1 MSRRRR
7 RKPGSTRAR
16 WRSAGSVAL
25 IAITLVLIIGGLF
38 SIKYLESPSIDER
51 TLCPEETGPVAG
63 LVILLDLTDPIGRTQ
78 HARLRGILD
87 RAIADAAP
95 DTLIAVGTVG
105 SDADGSD
112 SAFARCKPLEG
123 SRANELYENPR
134 LVEERYRKEFQ
145 YPLEKSLEEML
156 TAKDAA
162 PQSPIMESLQAVLVA
177 APGFLDA
184 KYHRRVIIVSDLL
197 QHSTAFS
204 FYRGG
209 AWRTFERSADFHRL
223 AGNLHGVDVEIHRLP
238 RPNVNVDRD
247 DVDDFWINYFE
258 QAGVRSVD
266 TKVIGDL

>member
-7 RKPGSTRAR
+7 RKPGSTHAR
-16 WRSAGSVAL
+16 WRSAGPVAF

-63 LVILLDLTDPIGRTQ
+63 LVILLDLTDPIGPTQ
-78 HARLRGILD
+78 RARLRGILD
-87 RAIADAAP
+87 RAIADATP

-105 SDADGSD
+105 SDADST
-112 SAFARCKPLEG
+112 FARCKPLEG
-123 SRANELYENPR
+123 SRANELYQNPR
-134 LVEERYRKEFQ
+134 LVEERYREEFQ
-145 YPLEKSLEEML
+145 SPLYDMLEEML
-156 TAKDAA
+156 AAKVA
-162 PQSPIMESLQAVLVA
+162 PQSPIMESLQSVLVA

-184 KYHRRVIIVSDLL
+184 RYHRRVVIVSDLL

-209 AWRTFERSADFHRL
+209 TWRTFERSADFHRL
-223 AGNLHGVDVEIHRLP
+223 AGNLHGMDVEIHRLP
-238 RPNVNVDRD
+238 RPNANIDRD

-258 QAGVRSVD
+258 QAGALSVD
-266 TKVIGDL
+266 TKVVGDL